1 MTPEAAL
8 ERAAALLDLRRP
20 QEAIEHLRRAQAVA
34 PDVPE
39 LHAMTGLAYLQ
50 LGDFAQALTA
60 AQAAVTHG
68 PEQEWGH
75 RICSVAL
82 VRLGH
87 PLQAKQA
94 RARGRPARA
103 PRRPPPTSCWRARCR
118 PPAITGARS
127 PPPGTPSSSTRTTP
141 TPTPRSARSC
151 SSRTARTTRSRPTSA
166 RSRWTRR
173 TPTRSTTSPSLACA
187 RTSATGIG
195 EQFEAAARLDPR
207 LDVARH
213 NLLHTGPAGRSFV
226 YRRVSTAAL
235 AYAVITAFTE
245 PASVLFF
252 LLVAVVFE
260 TIRAFEVRRL
270 SAPTRQ
276 LLTDDRRARRLKP
289 RRWDWLWPFRL
300 RPWWWLLFAGLFRD
314 ARRARRRRR
323 APV

>member
-1 MTPEAAL
+1 MTPQAAL

-20 QEAIEHLRRAQAVA
+20 QEAIEHLRRAQTVA
-34 PDVPE
+34 PDLPE

-60 AQAAVTHG
+60 GQAAVIHG
-68 PEQEWGH
+68 PEHEWGH

-87 PLQAKQA
+87 PVQAKQA
-94 RARGRPARA
+94 ALEAARLAPEAAAAHIVLASALQANGDHGGAVAAARRAIELDPHDVDAHSTLGEIMFEQDRPDDAIPAYERALALDPEDADALNNLAVARLRA
-103 PRRPPPTSCWRARCR
+103 HRRA
-118 PPAITGARS
+118 
-127 PPPGTPSSSTRTTP
+127 GT
-141 TPTPRSARSC
+141 
-151 SSRTARTTRSRPTSA
+151 
-166 RSRWTRR
+166 
-173 TPTRSTTSPSLACA
+173 
-187 RTSATGIG
+187 G

-226 YRRVSTAAL
+226 YRRVSTGAL
-235 AYAVITAFTE
+235 VYACILTFSE
-245 PASVLFF
+245 PVSVPFL

-260 TIRAFEVRRL
+260 VIRALEVRRL

-276 LLTDDRRARRLKP
+276 LLAADRRARRLKP

-300 RPWWWLLFAGLFRD
+300 RPWWWLVFAGLFRD

-323 APV
+323 DPV